1 MMINPVIVWHTLFV
15 ELTRLI
21 DVAKSG
27 VERAHETAT
36 NDANVAENKYDTLG
50 LEASYLAHGQQE
62 RLAQCIEDN
71 AMFDEL
77 FKQRDSISEHVIL
90 SSIVT
95 LVDDNEQIRYLLI
108 GPSAGGLKIQL
119 EELQVLV
126 ITPQSPIGA
135 KLMGK
140 EIDDEVSL
148 NIGDNIVNYA
158 ITAIN

>member
-1 MMINPVIVWHTLFV
+1 MINSTVVWHHLFI

-21 DVAKSG
+21 CVAKNG
-27 VERAHETAT
+27 VEIAHEAAT

-71 AMFDEL
+71 AIFDEL
-77 FKQRDSISEHVIL
+77 FKQRDIASNDVVL

-95 LVDDNEQIRYLLI
+95 LIDDYDQERYLLI
-108 GPSAGGLKIQL
+108 GPTAGGLKI
-119 EELQVLV
+119 EIGDIQVLV

-135 KLMGK
+135 QLMGK
-140 EIDDEVSL
+140 ELDDEVSL
-148 NIGDNIVNYA
+148 LISGNTINYA
-158 ITAIN
+158 ITAID

>member
-1 MMINPVIVWHTLFV
+1 MVINPAIVWHTLFV

-21 DVAKSG
+21 SVAKSG

-62 RLAQCIEDN
+62 RLAQCIEDT
-71 AMFDEL
+71 AIFDEL
-77 FKQRDSISEHVIL
+77 FKQRDSISEQVIL

-135 KLMGK
+135 NLMGK

-158 ITAIN
+158 IIAIN

>member
-1 MMINPVIVWHTLFV
+1 MVINPVIVWHTLFV

-77 FKQRDSISEHVIL
+77 FKQRDAISEHVIL